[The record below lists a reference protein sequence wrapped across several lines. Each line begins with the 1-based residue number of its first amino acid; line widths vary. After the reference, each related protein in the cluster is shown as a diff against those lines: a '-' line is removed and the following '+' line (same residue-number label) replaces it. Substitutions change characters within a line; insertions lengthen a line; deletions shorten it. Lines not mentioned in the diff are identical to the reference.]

1 MKIEFEKQ
9 FGQGVDPWY
18 AKAERWAK
26 KQKFPISFLALGI
39 IAYLKKVWINVKVE
53 NTMRSVD
60 ADIKKIHELWD
71 EEETNNRMNVIAQNG
86 NDGLHY
92 SETPSEV
99 NGLNDMSISFSQEED
114 PSSDDTHLFLF
125 LHGKVYQFSYLVF
138 SLQSRL
144 LF

>member
-26 KQKFPISFLALGI
+26 KQKFPISFLTLGL

-53 NTMRSVD
+53 NTMKSVD
-60 ADIKKIHELWD
+60 ADIEKIHELWD

-99 NGLNDMSISFSQEED
+99 NGLNDMSISFSKEED
-114 PSSDDTHLFLF
+114 PSSDDTH
-125 LHGKVYQFSYLVF
+125 
-138 SLQSRL
+138 SL
-144 LF
+144 

>member
-1 MKIEFEKQ
+1 MKVEFEKQ
-9 FGQGVDPWY
+9 FGKGVDPWY

-26 KQKFPISFLALGI
+26 KQKFPISFLALGL

-53 NTMRSVD
+53 NTMKSVD
-60 ADIKKIHELWD
+60 ADIEKIHELWD

-99 NGLNDMSISFSQEED
+99 DGLNDMSISFSEEED
-114 PSSDDTHLFLF
+114 PSSDDTH
-125 LHGKVYQFSYLVF
+125 
-138 SLQSRL
+138 SL
-144 LF
+144 

>member
-26 KQKFPISFLALGI
+26 KQKFPISFLALGLI
-39 IAYLKKVWINVKVE
+39 EYLKKVWINVKVE
-53 NTMRSVD
+53 NTMRGVD

-71 EEETNNRMNVIAQNG
+71 EEETEHRMNVIAQNG

-92 SETPSEV
+92 SQEPSEV
-99 NGLNDMSISFSQEED
+99 KGLDNFEIRNNIIEED
-114 PSSDDTHLFLF
+114 
-125 LHGKVYQFSYLVF
+125 
-138 SLQSRL
+138 
-144 LF
+144 